1 MLPDSL
7 RSEIADKLDYKISS
21 VSRVSGGS
29 INEAAKLDIEEV
41 GPAFLKWNRT
51 ADPDMFEKEVSGLNL
66 LRDAETGLRVPEVL
80 LQGTVNGSTGY
91 LLLEYIEDG
100 RPGNRS
106 AQDFGEQLASLHD
119 HRGESF
125 GLDEDNY
132 IGRLP
137 QSNNRHSDW
146 INFFIDERME
156 PQLQMA
162 MKSGK
167 FGSAITGAF
176 NNMYRKLDEIFPK
189 DRPSLLHGDLWGGN
203 FFYDTE
209 GTAVIYDPAVYYG
222 HREIELAFTHLFGGF
237 SSAFYETY
245 DKVLPLEPGFK
256 QRKDI
261 YNLYPLLVHTNLFG
275 GSYARQVEG
284 IVTQFE

>member
-237 SSAFYETY
+237 SSAFYEAY
-245 DKVLPLEPGFK
+245 NKALPLEPGFK

-284 IVTQFE
+284 IVTQFN

>member
-167 FGSAITGAF
+167 FGSAIIGAF

-237 SSAFYETY
+237 SSAFYEAY

-284 IVTQFE
+284 IVTQFN